1 MSEKSAPADGP
12 QMMAQLSDFIGQYL
26 DCTEYQRALLAL
38 WVVHSQC
45 FVAFPVTPYLHV
57 SSRERESGKSVCLGV
72 LNALCFKPWLACSFT
87 PSVLLR
93 RLQKDEC
100 LTFLLDDADPVFSR
114 SLHPFVFGFIRRGY
128 SNSGVLAVP
137 DCDSGGPTVS
147 ELLVFMP
154 KAFAGM
160 RPLPDFIAAFCIPV
174 NLEPRNPQVPLK
186 RFRLRQAFES
196 GEPVR
201 TVIQQWCAQHI
212 DALTTAAA
220 YREDQFPA
228 ILSPAQQ
235 DCVEPLL
242 QIADRLGGS
251 WPEYARRALVKI
263 YSPSQ
268 DEDVSYFP
276 ELVADMYDVFASRGN
291 PEYLP
296 TGYAL
301 ACLTEMPG
309 RPWKQWRDGGLPM
322 QHPDLAEVLRP
333 HRIRSYNQRHSVNS
347 VIKCYR
353 RKDFIKW
360 WRQLQLKV
368 R

>member
-1 MSEKSAPADGP
+1 MSEKPTPVDGP
-12 QMMAQLSDFIGQYL
+12 QMMAQLSGFIGQYL
-26 DCTEYQRALLAL
+26 DCTEYQRAVLAL
-38 WVVHSQC
+38 WAVHTHC
-45 FVAFPVTPYLHV
+45 YNAFPVTPYLYIH
-57 SSRERESGKSVCLGV
+57 SREREAGKSLCLGV
-72 LNALCFKPWLACSFT
+72 INALCFNPSFACSFT
-87 PSVLLR
+87 PPVLLR
-93 RLQKDEC
+93 QLQKNEF
-100 LTFLLDDADPVFSR
+100 LSFLLDDADPVFSR
-114 SLHPFVFGFIRRGY
+114 SLNPFVFGFLRHGFVSFGTLTIPTR
-128 SNSGVLAVP
+128 
-137 DCDSGGPTVS
+137 DSDGATTS
-147 ELLVFMP
+147 EARVFMP

-160 RPLPDFIAAFCIPV
+160 RPLPDSISPFCIPI
-174 NLEPRNPQVPLK
+174 NLEPKAPQTPLK
-186 RFRLRQAFES
+186 RFRLLQARDS
-196 GEPVR
+196 GKPLRVL
-201 TVIQQWCAQHI
+201 IHQWCAQNI
-212 DALTTAAA
+212 NPLEAAVA

-242 QIADRLGGS
+242 QIADRLGGP

-276 ELVADMYDVFASRGN
+276 ELVADMHDVFASRGN
-291 PEYLP
+291 PDYLP

-309 RPWKQWRDGGLPM
+309 HPWKQWRDGGLPM
-322 QHPDLAEVLRP
+322 QHPDLAEILRP
-333 HRIRSYNQRHSVNS
+333 KGIRSYNQRHSVNS

-368 R
+368 